1 MQQDAFRGLKIIH
14 LAITACLTGF
24 AIIIFILV
32 KTGKLHVANP
42 SLERVF
48 QLAAIILSVSMFLI
62 GFNLFKRKIM
72 EARNSSGDGEARFQL
87 YRSACIVWW
96 AMLEGPG
103 LFAVIGF
110 MLTGNYAFL
119 ALAIV
124 HVLALLVFMPRKDNI
139 AVLLNLSSQ
148 DTDRLEGKG

>member
-1 MQQDAFRGLKIIH
+1 MQQDAFRALKILH
-14 LAITACLTGF
+14 FAITACFTGF

-32 KTGKLHVANP
+32 KTGKLHAANP
-42 SLERVF
+42 SLERIF
-48 QLAAIILSVSMFLI
+48 QLVAVFLSVVIFLI

-72 EARNSSGDGEARFQL
+72 AARNSPGNGEARFQL

-96 AMLEGPG
+96 VMLEGPG
-103 LFAVIGF
+103 MFAVIGF
-110 MLTGNYAFL
+110 VLTGNYAFL

-124 HVLALLVFMPRKDNI
+124 HVLALLTFMPRKDNI

-148 DTDRLEGKG
+148 EVAQLEGK